1 MQCII
6 RQFSYSSLYK
16 RSSINS
22 TNFGYAYF
30 VYKLSWKGNV
40 HVLWRAGWGDPAR
53 LKDLSS
59 RRDAGHS
66 PLSPPHR
73 SESASAF
80 SAQWYRRSGT
90 VVSRRVWSSVCERSD
105 HACSSAEKVRETTSK
120 RGLTSQCLLITKEE
134 FDVI

>member
-1 MQCII
+1 MQCIC
-6 RQFSYSSLYK
+6 QFSYSSLYK

-66 PLSPPHR
+66 PLPPPHR
-73 SESASAF
+73 SESLSV
-80 SAQWYRRSGT
+80 QRS
-90 VVSRRVWSSVCERSD
+90 VVPEVRHSSVEDSVEFCVRAERPRVLF
-105 HACSSAEKVRETTSK
+105 CRESA
-120 RGLTSQCLLITKEE
+120 
-134 FDVI
+134 